1 MSAGSAG
8 KGNAGT
14 RSGNTQGATKRDVDK
29 QSATGQGGSKP
40 PVPSPRPAQK
50 TTGAKPGATKGKS
63 RPAPGTSKKTA
74 GKSRPASA
82 AAKKPRGPE
91 RSPREVK
98 TGASTPT
105 NARDLLELYRPDLAR
120 LLADGDAPLYRYE
133 QVFEHLFRRPLL
145 PFGSSTVLPPDTRA
159 ALDELGSSTLVVSGT
174 KTAKDRTTKL
184 LLTAADGATVEM
196 VVMRYSRRV
205 TACISSQVGCPVGC
219 AFCATGLGGL
229 ERNLS
234 AAEIVD
240 QVRIATAIGAEEGW
254 RLSNL
259 VYMGMGEPLL
269 NLQAVLASIRILTAS
284 QGLDLGHRSI
294 SISTVGIPAGI
305 RRLARSEPQVNL
317 ALSLHGADDRTR
329 ARLVPETFRHPLANV
344 LAAGWDHFEITHRK
358 LLVEYVLLE
367 GVNDSLNDAKRL
379 AALLQGH
386 VVTVNLLAW
395 NPVSRLAESSRPT
408 EPSRTG
414 TARKTSRST
423 VSPNEPDVLS
433 CPGFRPSSPGAIAA
447 FRDALAAAGVEAVV
461 RQSKGGGIDAACGQ
475 LAGRARRPR
484 KDGQTK
490 QHPR

>member
-1 MSAGSAG
+1 M
-8 KGNAGT
+8 
-14 RSGNTQGATKRDVDK
+14 
-29 QSATGQGGSKP
+29 
-40 PVPSPRPAQK
+40 
-50 TTGAKPGATKGKS
+50 
-63 RPAPGTSKKTA
+63 
-74 GKSRPASA
+74 
-82 AAKKPRGPE
+82 E
-91 RSPREVK
+91 
-98 TGASTPT
+98 TGASAPT
-105 NARDLLELYRPDLAR
+105 NVRDLLELYRPDLAR
-120 LLADGDAPLYRYE
+120 LLADRDAPLYRYE

-145 PFGSSTVLPPDTRA
+145 PFARSTVLPPDTRA

-174 KTAKDRTTKL
+174 RTAKDRTTKL

-240 QVRIATAIGAEEGW
+240 QVRIASALGAEEGW

-317 ALSLHGADDRTR
+317 ALSLHAADDRTR

-367 GVNDSLNDAKRL
+367 GVNDSLSDAKRL

-395 NPVSRLAESSRPT
+395 NPVSRLAESSRSK
-408 EPSRTG
+408 EPSRMAESSRTG

-423 VSPNEPDVLS
+423 VSPHESSVLS

-475 LAGRARRPR
+475 LAGRVRRPR

-490 QHPR
+490 QHRVSAASTRFRAEQALLPRRRA